1 MAMFPSVSLLGCKLC
16 HAPPLYVDDC
26 SGQIYYVMHKLQL
39 ISKATI
45 HFRVHKH
52 FVANGK
58 CKESMD
64 ETRRLIAKEVD
75 HMLDMKILT
84 ISLSASKTFLVRH
97 VLDDNGDG
105 MVELLDDE

>member
-1 MAMFPSVSLLGCKLC
+1 MFPSASLLGCKLC
-16 HAPPLYVDDC
+16 NTPPLYVNDC
-26 SGQIYYVMHKLQL
+26 SGQIYYVVHKLQS
-39 ISKATI
+39 ISRATI

-64 ETRRLIAKEVD
+64 ETTRLIAKEVD
-75 HMLDMKILT
+75 HTLDMKIST
-84 ISLSASKTFLVRH
+84 ISLSANKTFLARH
-97 VLDDNGDG
+97 VLDDSGDG